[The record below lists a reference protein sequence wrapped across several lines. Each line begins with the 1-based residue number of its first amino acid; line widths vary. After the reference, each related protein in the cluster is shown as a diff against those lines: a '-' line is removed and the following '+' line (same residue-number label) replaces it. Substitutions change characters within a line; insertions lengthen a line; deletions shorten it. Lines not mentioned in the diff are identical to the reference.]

1 VAALERHQVDAVAWR
16 EIGYRE
22 PVCARSR
29 QLLTEEGATVFR
41 AIHGAQAHH
50 SEWRKPVVPS
60 LREAQRRSNLRPR
73 SRLSLNTHTPSFLSG
88 EAALDIALD
97 EGLRL
102 EVLHPG
108 AELLAAEG
116 YNDNSIVTRLTYGQA
131 SLLTGDITAEVE
143 EQLVANGSPLTSTV
157 LKAPHHGSCTSTTAP
172 FLDAVDPELVV
183 ISVGE
188 DNDFDHPCDDVL
200 ERLEVALSLSRAE
213 PRDPVEGRLPL
224 YRTDEHGTVE
234 IVSDG
239 SRLWVETERGR

>member
-1 VAALERHQVDAVAWR
+1 VATLERFQVEAVVWR
-16 EIGYRE
+16 EMGCQD
-22 PVCARSR
+22 PVCGRWR
-29 QLLTEEGATVFR
+29 QLLAEEGATLFR
-41 AIHGAQAHH
+41 VIHGARAHH

-60 LREAQRRSNLRPR
+60 LREAQRRSSLRPR
-73 SRLSLNTHTPSFLSG
+73 NRLSLNTHTPSFLAG

-102 EVLHPG
+102 DVLHPG

-131 SLLTGDITAEVE
+131 SLPLTGDITAEAE
-143 EQLVANGSPLTSTV
+143 RQLVERGPPLASTV

-188 DNDFDHPCDDVL
+188 NDFGHPRDEVL
-200 ERLEVALSLSRAE
+200 ERLELVLSE
-213 PRDPVEGRLPL
+213 VEGRLPL
-224 YRTDEHGTVE
+224 YRTDERGTVE
-234 IVSDG
+234 LIIDG
-239 SRLWVETERGR
+239 SRLWVETEQAR